1 MKIEQLQY
9 LLTLADSVN
18 ITAASRHL
26 YITPQAL
33 SVAIKRMEKDLGVS
47 IITTHDKKI
56 EFTPEG
62 QLLLSSAKII
72 CNEYEHLQ
80 NELFLRTCSGESALD
95 TTLSGQVSL
104 YSNFLWRKNILP
116 AVIKKFRIRY
126 PQVQINFFERDV
138 NAIYD
143 YFLNADTQQ
152 NAIGFVQVPELK

>member
-33 SVAIKRMEKDLGVS
+33 KDLGVS

-80 NELFLRTCSGESALD
+80 NELFLRTCSGFSALFGLTD
-95 TTLSGQVSL
+95 KICLCFCFSL
-104 YSNFLWRKNILP
+104 RHW
-116 AVIKKFRIRY
+116 
-126 PQVQINFFERDV
+126 
-138 NAIYD
+138 
-143 YFLNADTQQ
+143 
-152 NAIGFVQVPELK
+152 